1 MITYKATGIVLG
13 NYWGGGSGGY
23 KAEMLTANTLK
34 ELEQQILAGI
44 ADGSLDSGMGYE
56 SLIGAVMDIET
67 IDTREIDSKIFV
79 AIEQETECYG
89 NLSEDQ
95 QGFLIDAMMCV

>member
-23 KAEMLTANTLK
+23 KAETLTANSLT

-44 ADGSLDSGMGYE
+44 KDGSLDSGMGYE

-67 IDTREIDSKIFV
+67 IDTREIDGKIFV
-79 AIEQETECYG
+79 AIEQETNCYG
-89 NLSEDQ
+89 DLSEEQ
-95 QGFLIDAMMCV
+95 QDFLIDAIMYV